1 MKEIAIKNVECKVSV
16 VDKVKNAVAS
26 WLHTKNHFLS
36 SVVEENVTNGQVLLM
51 SNLGFSFLF
60 VCGSTG
66 DIHTLLMSSAY
77 MVFSYLMARKTGALQ
92 K

>member
-36 SVVEENVTNGQVLLM
+36 SVIEEDVTNLQVLLA
-51 SNLGFSFLF
+51 FHFLLSILV
-60 VCGSTG
+60 VCGSSH
-66 DIHTLLMSSAY
+66 DIPQLLAATAY
-77 MVFSYLMARKTGALQ
+77 SVFAYLLAKKGADF